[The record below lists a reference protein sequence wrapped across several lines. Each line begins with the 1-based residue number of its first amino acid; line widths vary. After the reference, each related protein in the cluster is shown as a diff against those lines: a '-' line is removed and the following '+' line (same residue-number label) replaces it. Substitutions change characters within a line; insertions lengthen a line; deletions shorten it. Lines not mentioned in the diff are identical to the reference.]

1 MRPPL
6 ALTVIPVRS
15 QWSCYNFARWYKP
28 PKVSKKSHP
37 KVDSMP
43 RLDEDSSDAKQWDAP
58 LEVPA
63 MALSKIGWVDTP
75 ASWQFHGKMIIMLVQ
90 KKGPPSSIEKS
101 WVGLKPSI
109 YMDSL
114 WHCFTNCRFFNYPN
128 LRPIMYDQKH
138 QQLLQKWQP
147 PYYFSNYIMA
157 CFRQALIV
165 IWYWRGVQTIR
176 LCWDKAA
183 GNRDHGFSWCAAS
196 FFGHHE
202 TNHSTTIEPFSNEF
216 MTTRK
221 DKQKHSV
228 LLLYADFQ
236 ELIGET
242 QPLFK
247 V

>member
-157 CFRQALIV
+157 CSDKPLLWFGTEGGFKPFDCVETRQLETVIMDSVGVLHLFSAIMKLI
-165 IWYWRGVQTIR
+165 IR
-176 LCWDKAA
+176 PP
-183 GNRDHGFSWCAAS
+183 SS
-196 FFGHHE
+196 
-202 TNHSTTIEPFSNEF
+202 
-216 MTTRK
+216 
-221 DKQKHSV
+221 HSV
-228 LLLYADFQ
+228 MSLWQHVRTNKNTAFCCCM
-236 ELIGET
+236 LI
-242 QPLFK
+242 FK
-247 V
+247 S